1 MDNNSQDLEQL
12 LYELVHDIRILV
24 EKELELARTE
34 FSHKLRVAKRNLF
47 VAMLGG
53 AVAYGGLL
61 VLIAAAVTGLEY
73 QIPLIW
79 AMVLTGGGT
88 IIIGGWMAW
97 NGFRNIRRQKLCPMQ
112 TLEVLREN
120 KKQIKRDIA

>member
-1 MDNNSQDLEQL
+1 MEKDSQDLEGL
-12 LYELVHDIRILV
+12 FSELVRDIRTLI

-34 FSHKLRVAKRNLF
+34 FSQTLRVAKRNLL

-79 AMVLTGGGT
+79 ALVITGGGT
-88 IIIGGWMAW
+88 LVIGVWMAW
-97 NGFRNIRRQKLCPMQ
+97 NAFRNIKSKKLWPMQ
-112 TLEVLREN
+112 TLEVFREN
-120 KKQIKRDIA
+120 KRQIKRDTT

>member
-1 MDNNSQDLEQL
+1 MEKDSQDLEGL
-12 LYELVHDIRILV
+12 FSELVRDIRTLI

-34 FSHKLRVAKRNLF
+34 FSQTLRVAKRNLL

-79 AMVLTGGGT
+79 ALVITGGGT
-88 IIIGGWMAW
+88 LAIGIWMAW
-97 NGFRNIRRQKLCPMQ
+97 NAFRNIKSKKLWPMQ
-112 TLEVLREN
+112 TLEVFREN
-120 KKQIKRDIA
+120 KRQIKRDTT

>member
-1 MDNNSQDLEQL
+1 MEKDSQDLERL
-12 LYELVHDIRILV
+12 FSELISDIRTLM

-34 FSHKLRVAKRNLF
+34 FSQKLRVAKRNLF

-53 AVAYGGLL
+53 AIAYGGLL

-79 AMVLTGGGT
+79 AMVITGGGT
-88 IIIGGWMAW
+88 IVIGGWMAW
-97 NGFRNIRRQKLCPMQ
+97 NAFRNIKSQKLWPTQ
-112 TLEVLREN
+112 TLEAFREN
-120 KKQIKRDIA
+120 KRAM